1 MTTRLA
7 NRIAYFD
14 AAVAGHGAKK
24 GNPEASAVTNVRR
37 YMHQLV
43 SADTDSRSPSNA
55 LRHFLWYAHNVPG
68 YTPSYFQR
76 LFFKES
82 ARVLAPAIMRDC
94 DAEEQARTM
103 QEFSLEPLDTP
114 FLFGETGRRMGKTDA
129 VTQVLAALL
138 LSVPHITVAFFT
150 LQDNTAKDTCNKASS
165 WLTLLNTD
173 EFAAKIGNAG
183 FEVHKT
189 MMHIILVNKSDPT
202 DVRTVNFFGTSSP
215 NVILFF
221 YFYIFCTCGAAPSI
235 EPKKITY
242 TQPRD
247 DVRLMHDTYK
257 WVLHRLRLRRSLAR
271 RLSV

>member
-1 MTTRLA
+1 MSTRLA
-7 NRIAYFD
+7 NRIAYVD
-14 AAVAGHGAKK
+14 AAVAGHGGKK
-24 GNPEASAVTNVRR
+24 GNTEASAVTNVRR

-82 ARVLAPAIMRDC
+82 ARVLAPVIMRDC

-150 LQDNTAKDTCNKASS
+150 LQDNTAKDTCTKANS

-189 MMHIILVNKSDPT
+189 MMHIVLVNKTDPT
-202 DVRTVNFFGTSSP
+202 DVRVVNFFGTSSP

-221 YFYIFCTCGAAPSI
+221 YFLYILYVRGRTI
-235 EPKKITY
+235 YRTKKHTVY
-242 TQPRD
+242 TD
-247 DVRLMHDTYK
+247 DM
-257 WVLHRLRLRRSLAR
+257 RRRA
-271 RLSV
+271 VDA